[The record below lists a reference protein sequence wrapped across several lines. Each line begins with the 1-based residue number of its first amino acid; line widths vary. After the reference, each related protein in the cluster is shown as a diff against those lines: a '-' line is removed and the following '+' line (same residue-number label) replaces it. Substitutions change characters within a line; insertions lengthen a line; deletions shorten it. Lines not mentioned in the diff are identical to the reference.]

1 MARKYLVS
9 IDLNKNELLNARIQN
24 LGAAPSNPVSGQ
36 IYFDSSDHFLY
47 FFNGTQW
54 LRASGDFGTGIVPT
68 TITPGDSASE
78 GTSSSV
84 ARADHQHAMPIVSL
98 GEHTAGNYVAGIS
111 GTTNQ
116 ITVTGSGS
124 EGSTPTIS
132 LPADVTVSTSI
143 STGTVNAT
151 TLNTDTLST
160 EGNVTVGGNLQVDGN
175 LNVNGTVNAI
185 NRTEVNLVDNTIKL
199 NTDFSGTPITDAG
212 IIVERGD
219 EADVSI
225 LWKESATEWQV
236 TNDGAH
242 YHAIARKYAETLS
255 SSSTSYSITHG
266 LDTTDVIVQIYQAA
280 SPYAQVEADVKHT
293 DADTVTID
301 FAVAPSAGEFKVV
314 VIG

>member
-54 LRASGDFGTGIVPT
+54 LRASGDFGSGIVPT
-68 TITPGDSASE
+68 TITPGDTASE

-84 ARADHQHAMPIVSL
+84 SRADHQHAMPIVQL
-98 GEHTAGNYVAGIS
+98 GTHTSGNYVAGLN

-124 EGSTPTIS
+124 EGATPTIS
-132 LPADVTVSTSI
+132 LPAEVTVATSI

-151 TLNTDTLST
+151 TLNADTIATD
-160 EGNVTVGGNLQVDGN
+160 GNVVVGGNLQVDGN

-199 NTDFSGTPITDAG
+199 NTNFEGTPITDAG
-212 IIVERGD
+212 LIVERGD
-219 EADVSI
+219 EADVSV
-225 LWKESATEWQV
+225 LWKESATEWQL

-242 YHAIARKYAETLS
+242 YHAIARKFAETLS
-255 SSSTSYSITHG
+255 TSSTSYSISHN
-266 LDTTDVIVQIYQAA
+266 LDTTYVIVQIYQAA

-293 DADTVTID
+293 DADTITVD
-301 FAVAPSAGEFKVV
+301 FAVAPAAGEFKVV

>member
-68 TITPGDSASE
+68 TITPGDSAFE

-84 ARADHQHAMPIVSL
+84 ARADHQHAMPIVNL

-132 LPADVTVSTSI
+132 LPADVTVSGSI

-151 TLNTDTLST
+151 TLNTDTLAT
-160 EGNVTVGGNLQVDGN
+160 DGNVTVGGDLQVDGN

-219 EADVSI
+219 ESDVSI

-255 SSSTSYSITHG
+255 SSSTSYSITHS

>member
-84 ARADHQHAMPIVSL
+84 ARADHQHAMPIVEL
-98 GEHTAGNYVAGIS
+98 GEHTSGNYVAVIN

-116 ITVTGSGS
+116 ITVTGSGT

-132 LPADVTVSTSI
+132 LPADVTVSTSV
-143 STGTVNAT
+143 STGILNAT
-151 TLNTDTLST
+151 DLNVDTILT
-160 EGNVTVGGNLQVDGN
+160 EGNVTVGGDLQVDGN

-199 NTDFSGTPITDAG
+199 NTNFEGTPITDAG

-219 EADVSI
+219 ESDVSI

-242 YHAIARKYAETLS
+242 YHAIARKFAETLS
-255 SSSTSYSITHG
+255 TSATSYSVSHN

>member
-84 ARADHQHAMPIVSL
+84 ARADHQHAMPIVEL
-98 GEHTAGNYVAGIS
+98 GTHTSGNYVAGIN

-124 EGSTPTIS
+124 EGSNPTIS
-132 LPADVTVSTSI
+132 LPADVTVATSV
-143 STGTVNAT
+143 STGTLNAT
-151 TLNTDTLST
+151 DLNVDTILT

-199 NTDFSGTPITDAG
+199 NTDFQGTPITDAG

-242 YHAIARKYAETLS
+242 YHAIARKFAETLS
-255 SSSTSYSITHG
+255 TSSTSYSVSHN

-293 DADTVTID
+293 DANTVTID

>member
-84 ARADHQHAMPIVSL
+84 ARADHQHAMPIVEL
-98 GEHTAGNYVAGIS
+98 GTHTSGNYVAGIN

-124 EGSTPTIS
+124 EGSVPTIS
-132 LPADVTVSTSI
+132 LPADVTVATSV
-143 STGTVNAT
+143 STGTLNAT
-151 TLNTDTLST
+151 DLNVDTILT

-199 NTDFSGTPITDAG
+199 NTDFQGTPITDAG

-242 YHAIARKYAETLS
+242 YHAIARKFAETLS
-255 SSSTSYSITHG
+255 TSSTSYSISHN

>member
-84 ARADHQHAMPIVSL
+84 ARADHQHAMPIIEL
-98 GEHTAGNYVAGIS
+98 GTHTSGNYVAGLN

-124 EGSTPTIS
+124 EGSAPTIS
-132 LPADVTVSTSI
+132 LPADVTIATSV
-143 STGTVNAT
+143 STGTLNAT
-151 TLNTDTLST
+151 DLNVDTILT
-160 EGNVTVGGNLQVDGN
+160 EGNVTVGGDLQVDGN

-199 NTDFSGTPITDAG
+199 NTNFEGVPITDAG
-212 IIVERGD
+212 IIVERGN
-219 EADVSI
+219 ESDVSI

-242 YHAIARKYAETLS
+242 YHAIARKFAETLS
-255 SSSTSYSITHG
+255 TSSTSYSVSHN

-301 FAVAPSAGEFKVV
+301 FAVAPAAGEFKVV

>member
-1 MARKYLVS
+1 MAKKYLVS

-84 ARADHQHAMPIVSL
+84 ARADHQHAMPIVQL
-98 GEHTAGNYVAGIS
+98 GTHTSGNYVSGIN

-116 ITVTGSGS
+116 ITVSGSGS

-132 LPADVTVSTSI
+132 LPADVTVATSI
-143 STGTVNAT
+143 STGTVNTEA
-151 TLNTDTLST
+151 LNTETIST
-160 EGNVTVGGNLQVDGN
+160 TSDVTIGGNLQVDGN

-199 NTDFSGTPITDAG
+199 NTNFEGTPITDAG
-212 IIVERGD
+212 IVVERGD
-219 EADVSI
+219 EADVSL
-225 LWKESATEWQV
+225 LWKESATEWQI
-236 TNDGAH
+236 TNDGAN
-242 YHAIARKYAETLS
+242 YHSIARKFAQTLAT
-255 SSSTSYSITHG
+255 SSTSYTVTHN
-266 LDTTDVIVQIYQAA
+266 LNTTDVIVQIYQA
-280 SPYAQVEADVKHT
+280 STPYAQVEADVKHT
-293 DADTVTID
+293 NADTVTID

-314 VIG
+314 VLG

>member
-54 LRASGDFGTGIVPT
+54 LRASGDFGTGGIPT
-68 TITPGDSASE
+68 TITPGDSAFE

-84 ARADHQHAMPIVSL
+84 SRADHQHGMPIVNL
-98 GEHTAGNYVAGIS
+98 GEHTAGNYVSGIS

-116 ITVTGSGS
+116 ITITGSGS

-132 LPADVTVSTSI
+132 LPSNVTVSTSI

-151 TLNTDTLST
+151 TLNTDTIAT
-160 EGNVTVGGNLQVDGN
+160 DGNVTVGGDLQVDGN

-212 IIVERGD
+212 LIVERGD

-236 TNDGAH
+236 TNNGAH

-255 SSSTSYSITHG
+255 TSSTSYSITHN

-301 FAVAPSAGEFKVV
+301 FAVAPSAGEFKIV

>member
-68 TITPGDSASE
+68 KITPGDAAFE

-84 ARADHQHAMPIVSL
+84 ARADHEHAMSL
-98 GEHTAGNYVAGIS
+98 VNLGQHTVGNYVAGIS

-132 LPADVTVSTSI
+132 LPADVTVETSI
-143 STGTVNAT
+143 STETVNAT

-160 EGNVTVGGNLQVDGN
+160 DGNVTVGGNLQVDGN

-255 SSSTSYSITHG
+255 SSSTSYSITHS

>member
-54 LRASGDFGTGIVPT
+54 LRASGDFGSGIVPT
-68 TITPGDSASE
+68 TITPGDTASE

-84 ARADHQHAMPIVSL
+84 SRADHQHAMPIVEL
-98 GEHTAGNYVAGIS
+98 GTHTSGNYVAGLN

-124 EGSTPTIS
+124 EGATPTIS
-132 LPADVTVSTSI
+132 LPAEVTVATSI

-151 TLNTDTLST
+151 TLNADTIATD
-160 EGNVTVGGNLQVDGN
+160 GNVVVGGNLQVDGN

-199 NTDFSGTPITDAG
+199 NTNFEGTPITDAG
-212 IIVERGD
+212 LIVERGD
-219 EADVSI
+219 EADVSV
-225 LWKESATEWQV
+225 LWKESATEWQL

-242 YHAIARKYAETLS
+242 YHAIARKFAETLS
-255 SSSTSYSITHG
+255 TSSTSYSISHN

-293 DADTVTID
+293 DADTITID
-301 FAVAPSAGEFKVV
+301 FAVAPAAGEFKVV

>member
-54 LRASGDFGTGIVPT
+54 LRASGDFGSGIVPT
-68 TITPGDSASE
+68 TITPGDTASE

-84 ARADHQHAMPIVSL
+84 SRADHQHAMPIVQL
-98 GEHTAGNYVAGIS
+98 GTHTSGNYVAGLN

-124 EGSTPTIS
+124 EGATPTIS
-132 LPADVTVSTSI
+132 LPAEVTVATSI

-151 TLNTDTLST
+151 TLNADTIATD
-160 EGNVTVGGNLQVDGN
+160 GNVVVGGNLQVDGN

-199 NTDFSGTPITDAG
+199 NTNFEGTPITDAG
-212 IIVERGD
+212 LIVERGD
-219 EADVSI
+219 EADVSV
-225 LWKESATEWQV
+225 LWKESATEWQL

-242 YHAIARKYAETLS
+242 YHAIARKFAETLS
-255 SSSTSYSITHG
+255 TSSTSYSISHN

-293 DADTVTID
+293 DADTITID
-301 FAVAPSAGEFKVV
+301 FAVAPAAGEFKVV

>member
-1 MARKYLVS
+1 MARKFLVS
-9 IDLNKNELLNARIQN
+9 VDLNKNELLNARIQN

-54 LRASGDFGTGIVPT
+54 LRASGDFGTGITPT
-68 TITPGDSASE
+68 TVTPGDSAFE

-84 ARADHQHAMPIVSL
+84 ARADHQHAMPIINL

-124 EGSTPTIS
+124 EGATPVIS
-132 LPADVTVSTSI
+132 LPAEVTVSTSI

-151 TLNTDTLST
+151 TLNTDTLAT
-160 EGNVTVGGNLQVDGN
+160 DGNVTVGGDLQVDGN

-219 EADVSI
+219 ESDVSI

-255 SSSTSYSITHG
+255 TSSTSYSVTHN

>member
-54 LRASGDFGTGIVPT
+54 LRASGDFGSGIVPT
-68 TITPGDSASE
+68 TITPGDSAAE

-84 ARADHQHAMPIVSL
+84 ARADHQHAMPIVEL
-98 GEHTAGNYVAGIS
+98 GEHTSGNYVAGIS

-143 STGTVNAT
+143 STGVVNAT
-151 TLNTDTLST
+151 TLNADIILTD
-160 EGNVTVGGNLQVDGN
+160 GNVTVGGDLQVDGN

-212 IIVERGD
+212 IIVERGN
-219 EADVSI
+219 EADVSV

-255 SSSTSYSITHG
+255 TSSTSYSVTHN

-293 DADTVTID
+293 DADTVTVD

>member
-84 ARADHQHAMPIVSL
+84 SRADHQHAMPIVEL
-98 GEHTAGNYVAGIS
+98 GTHTSGNYVAGLN

-132 LPADVTVSTSI
+132 LPADVTIATSV
-143 STGTVNAT
+143 STGTLNAT
-151 TLNTDTLST
+151 DLNVDTILT
-160 EGNVTVGGNLQVDGN
+160 EGNVTVGGDLQVDGN

-199 NTDFSGTPITDAG
+199 NTNFEGTPITDAG

-219 EADVSI
+219 ESDVSV

-242 YHAIARKYAETLS
+242 YHAIARKFAETLS
-255 SSSTSYSITHG
+255 TSSTSYSVSHN
-266 LDTTDVIVQIYQAA
+266 LNTTDVIVQIYQAA

>member
-84 ARADHQHAMPIVSL
+84 SRADHKHAMPIVEL
-98 GEHTAGNYVAGIS
+98 GTHTSGNYVSGIN

-124 EGSTPTIS
+124 EGATPTIS

-151 TLNTDTLST
+151 TLNTDTLAT
-160 EGNVTVGGNLQVDGN
+160 DGNVTVGGNLQVDGN

-199 NTDFSGTPITDAG
+199 NTDFQGTPITDAG
-212 IIVERGD
+212 LIVERGN
-219 EADVSI
+219 EADVSV

-242 YHAIARKYAETLS
+242 YHAIARKFAETLA
-255 SSSTSYSITHG
+255 SSSTSYSVTHN

-301 FAVAPSAGEFKVV
+301 FAVAPAAGEFKVV

>member
-54 LRASGDFGTGIVPT
+54 LRASGDFGSGIVPT
-68 TITPGDSASE
+68 TITPGDTASE

-84 ARADHQHAMPIVSL
+84 SRADHQHAMPIVQL
-98 GEHTAGNYVAGIS
+98 GTHTSGNYVAGLN

-124 EGSTPTIS
+124 EGAIPTIS
-132 LPADVTVSTSI
+132 LPAEVTVATSI

-151 TLNTDTLST
+151 TLNADTIATD
-160 EGNVTVGGNLQVDGN
+160 GNVVVGGNLQVDGN

-199 NTDFSGTPITDAG
+199 NTNFEGTPITDAG
-212 IIVERGD
+212 LIVERGD
-219 EADVSI
+219 EADVSV
-225 LWKESATEWQV
+225 LWKESATEWQL

-242 YHAIARKYAETLS
+242 YHAIARKFAETLS
-255 SSSTSYSITHG
+255 TSSTSYSISHN

-293 DADTVTID
+293 DADTITID
-301 FAVAPSAGEFKVV
+301 FAVAPAAGEFKVV

>member
-84 ARADHQHAMPIVSL
+84 ARADHQHAMPIVEL
-98 GEHTAGNYVAGIS
+98 GTHTSGNYVAGIS

-124 EGSTPTIS
+124 DGSTPTIS

-151 TLNTDTLST
+151 TLNTDTLAT
-160 EGNVTVGGNLQVDGN
+160 DGNVTVGGNLQVDGN

-255 SSSTSYSITHG
+255 TSSTSYSVTHS

>member
-84 ARADHQHAMPIVSL
+84 SRADHKHAMPIVEL
-98 GEHTAGNYVAGIS
+98 GTHTSGNYVSGIN

-124 EGSTPTIS
+124 EGATPTIS

-151 TLNTDTLST
+151 TLNTDTLAT
-160 EGNVTVGGNLQVDGN
+160 DGNVTVGGNLQVDGN

-199 NTDFSGTPITDAG
+199 NTNFEGTPITDAG
-212 IIVERGD
+212 LIVERGD
-219 EADVSI
+219 EADVSV

-242 YHAIARKYAETLS
+242 YHAIARKFAETLA
-255 SSSTSYSITHG
+255 SSSTSYSVTHN

-293 DADTVTID
+293 DADTITID
-301 FAVAPSAGEFKVV
+301 FAVAPAAGEFKVV

>member
-84 ARADHQHAMPIVSL
+84 ARADHQHAMPIVEL
-98 GEHTAGNYVAGIS
+98 GTHTSGNYVAGIN

-124 EGSTPTIS
+124 EGSVPTIS
-132 LPADVTVSTSI
+132 LPADVTVATSV
-143 STGTVNAT
+143 STGTLNAT
-151 TLNTDTLST
+151 DLNVDTILT
-160 EGNVTVGGNLQVDGN
+160 EGSVTVGGNLQVDGN

-199 NTDFSGTPITDAG
+199 NTDFQGTPITDAG

-242 YHAIARKYAETLS
+242 YHAIARKFAETLS
-255 SSSTSYSITHG
+255 TSSTSYSISHN

>member
-84 ARADHQHAMPIVSL
+84 ARADHQHAMPIVEL
-98 GEHTAGNYVAGIS
+98 GTHTSGNYVAGIN

-124 EGSTPTIS
+124 EGSSPTIS
-132 LPADVTVSTSI
+132 LPADVTVATSV
-143 STGTVNAT
+143 STGTLNAT
-151 TLNTDTLST
+151 DLNVDTILT

-199 NTDFSGTPITDAG
+199 NTDFQGTPITDAG

-242 YHAIARKYAETLS
+242 YHAIARKFAETLS
-255 SSSTSYSITHG
+255 TSSTSYSVSHN
-266 LDTTDVIVQIYQAA
+266 LDTTDVVVQIYQAA

-293 DADTVTID
+293 DANTVTID

>member
-54 LRASGDFGTGIVPT
+54 LRASGDFGSGIVPT
-68 TITPGDSASE
+68 TITPGDTASE

-84 ARADHQHAMPIVSL
+84 SRADHKHAMPIVQL
-98 GEHTAGNYVAGIS
+98 GAHTSGNYVAGLN

-132 LPADVTVSTSI
+132 LPAEVTVATSI

-151 TLNTDTLST
+151 TLNADTIATD
-160 EGNVTVGGNLQVDGN
+160 GNVVIGGNLQVDGN

-199 NTDFSGTPITDAG
+199 NTDFQGTPITDAG
-212 IIVERGD
+212 LIVERGD
-219 EADVSI
+219 EADVSV
-225 LWKESATEWQV
+225 LWKESATEWQL

-242 YHAIARKYAETLS
+242 YHAIARKFAETLS
-255 SSSTSYSITHG
+255 TSSTSYSISHN

-293 DADTVTID
+293 DADTITID
-301 FAVAPSAGEFKVV
+301 FAVAPAAGEFKVV

>member
-84 ARADHQHAMPIVSL
+84 ARADHQHAMPIVEL
-98 GEHTAGNYVAGIS
+98 GTHTSGNYVAGIN

-124 EGSTPTIS
+124 EGSNPIIS
-132 LPADVTVSTSI
+132 LPADVTVATSV
-143 STGTVNAT
+143 STGTLNAT
-151 TLNTDTLST
+151 DLNVDTILT

-199 NTDFSGTPITDAG
+199 NTDFQGTPITDAG

-242 YHAIARKYAETLS
+242 YHAIARKFAETLS
-255 SSSTSYSITHG
+255 TSSTSYSVSHN

-293 DADTVTID
+293 DANTVTID

>member
-68 TITPGDSASE
+68 TITPGDSAFE

-84 ARADHQHAMPIVSL
+84 ARADHQHAMPIVNL

-132 LPADVTVSTSI
+132 LPADVTVSGSI

-151 TLNTDTLST
+151 TLNTDTLVT
-160 EGNVTVGGNLQVDGN
+160 DGNVTVGGDLQVDGN

-219 EADVSI
+219 ESDVSI

-255 SSSTSYSITHG
+255 SSSTSYSITHN

>member
-54 LRASGDFGTGIVPT
+54 LRASGDFGSGIVPT
-68 TITPGDSASE
+68 TITPGDTASE

-84 ARADHQHAMPIVSL
+84 SRADHQHAMPIVQL
-98 GEHTAGNYVAGIS
+98 GTHTSGNYVAGLN

-124 EGSTPTIS
+124 EGATPTIS
-132 LPADVTVSTSI
+132 LPAEVTVATSI

-151 TLNTDTLST
+151 TLNADTIATD
-160 EGNVTVGGNLQVDGN
+160 GNVVVGGNLQVDGN

-199 NTDFSGTPITDAG
+199 NTNFEGTPITDAG
-212 IIVERGD
+212 LIVERGD
-219 EADVSI
+219 EADVSV
-225 LWKESATEWQV
+225 LWKESATEWQL

-242 YHAIARKYAETLS
+242 YHAIARKFAETLS
-255 SSSTSYSITHG
+255 TSSTSYSISHN

-293 DADTVTID
+293 DADTITVD
-301 FAVAPSAGEFKVV
+301 FAVAPAAGEFKVV

>member
-68 TITPGDSASE
+68 TITPGDSAFE

-84 ARADHQHAMPIVSL
+84 ARADHQHAMPIVNL

-132 LPADVTVSTSI
+132 LPADVTVSGSI

-151 TLNTDTLST
+151 TLNTDTLAT
-160 EGNVTVGGNLQVDGN
+160 DGNVTVGGDLQVDGN

-255 SSSTSYSITHG
+255 SSSTSYSITHS